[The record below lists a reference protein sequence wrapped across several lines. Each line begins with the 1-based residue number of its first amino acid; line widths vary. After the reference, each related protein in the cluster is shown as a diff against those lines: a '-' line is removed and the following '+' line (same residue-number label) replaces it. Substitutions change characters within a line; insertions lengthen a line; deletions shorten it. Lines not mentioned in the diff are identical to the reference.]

1 MDEII
6 ITVIFLAVCYSAIG
20 FLISLY
26 FDDRY
31 NINIP
36 IGCMLF
42 WPIITLIVGIFE
54 FCKFIKVLFKN

>member
-6 ITVIFLAVCYSAIG
+6 ITVILLAVCYLSVG
-20 FLISLY
+20 FFISLY

-31 NINIP
+31 YINIP

-54 FCKFIKVLFKN
+54 LCKFIKVLFKN